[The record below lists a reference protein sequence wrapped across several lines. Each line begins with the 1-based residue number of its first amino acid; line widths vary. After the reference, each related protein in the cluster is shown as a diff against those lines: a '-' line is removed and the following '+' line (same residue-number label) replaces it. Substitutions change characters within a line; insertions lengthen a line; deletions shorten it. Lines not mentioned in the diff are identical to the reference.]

1 MSNPA
6 EHVGGLDVA
15 LSHAARL
22 LETDAALAAEQVDE
36 ILRVVPG
43 HPMAQLIGG
52 IAARRQG
59 NTARAVQVIEPLA
72 ASQPK
77 APAVHYE
84 LALAYGDLGRGD
96 AAIAALRRALALK
109 SDFAD
114 AWRALGD
121 HLHAIGDTAGADAA
135 YAQQI
140 RASTRDPRLLEPAVA
155 LQEGRIAVAEALLR
169 DHLRQH
175 PTDVAALRML
185 AEVAGRLGRYADA
198 ELLLNRCLELAPSF
212 LPARHNLAVVL
223 MRQGRA
229 ALAAAEARQL
239 LDREPRNP
247 GYRNLMAAIQSQ
259 LGEYDESIRLYAGVL
274 ANYPQQPKVW
284 MSYGHGL
291 KTAGRTDEAVAAYR
305 KATAI
310 APQLGEAW
318 WSLAN
323 LKTFRFV
330 AADLAA
336 MQGQLARTDLAHE
349 DRFHLHFALGKALED
364 VEQFEDSFRHYAEAN
379 RLRRE
384 SIRYDADETTAAVRR
399 SMAVLSG
406 DFFAARRNAGSP
418 APDPIFIIGLPRSG
432 STLLE
437 QILSSHSQVEG
448 TMELPDLPAMVY
460 GLMAGDGSGTPARPD
475 RSRYPGVL
483 AELDLDR
490 LRALGEEYLERTRIQ
505 RKTDAPY
512 FIDKLPNNWQH
523 VGLIHLI
530 LPRAKII
537 DARRHP
543 LSCGFSVFKQH
554 FARGQAFSFSLDEI
568 GRYYRDYVELMAHYD
583 AVLPGRVHRVHYE
596 AMVADT
602 EAEVRRLLDYCGLPF
617 EDACLR
623 FHENERAVRT
633 PSAEQVRQPIYRDAL
648 EQWRHYER
656 WLGPLQDALG
666 PVLQA
671 YPAVPRLPTDPDG

>member
-1 MSNPA
+1 MTKAA
-6 EHVGGLDVA
+6 ESVGGLDVA
-15 LSHAARL
+15 LAHAAQL
-22 LETDAALAAEQVDE
+22 LETDAALAAEQADE

-59 NTARAVQVIEPLA
+59 NAARAVELIEPLA
-72 ASQPK
+72 RSQPK

-109 SDFAD
+109 PDFAD
-114 AWRALGD
+114 AWRTLGD
-121 HLHAIGDTAGADAA
+121 HLHAIGDTAAADAA

-155 LQEGRIAVAEALLR
+155 LQDGRIAVAEALLR
-169 DHLRQH
+169 EHLRQH

-198 ELLLNRCLELAPSF
+198 ELLLNRCVALAPGF
-212 LPARHNLAVVL
+212 LPARHNLAL
-223 MRQGRA
+223 ILTRQGRA
-229 ALAAAEARQL
+229 ADALAEARHL

-274 ANYPQQPKVW
+274 ADYPQQPKVW

-291 KTAGRTDEAVAAYR
+291 KTAGRTDEAIEAYR

-323 LKTFRFV
+323 LKTFRYA

-336 MQGQLARTDLAHE
+336 MQRQLERTDLAHD
-349 DRFHLHFALGKALED
+349 DRFHLYFALGKAFED
-364 VEQFEDSFRHYAEAN
+364 AQQFEESFRHYAEAN

-384 SIRYDADETTAAVRR
+384 SIRYQADETTAAVQR
-399 SMAVLSG
+399 SKRHYTR
-406 DFFAARRNAGSP
+406 DFFAARSGAGCP
-418 APDPIFIIGLPRSG
+418 APDPIFIVGLPRSG

-460 GLMAGDGSGTPARPD
+460 ELMASDGGSPSRPD

-483 AELDLDR
+483 AGLDHDR

-530 LPRAKII
+530 LPRAKIV

-554 FARGQAFSFSLDEI
+554 FARGQSFSFSLDDI
-568 GRYYRDYVELMAHYD
+568 GRYYRDYVELLAHFD

-602 EAEVRRLLDYCGLPF
+602 ETQVRRLLDYCGLPF
-617 EDACLR
+617 EAECLS

-648 EQWRHYER
+648 EQWRHYAQ

-671 YPAVPRLPTDPDG
+671 YPAVPQFPTRSDG